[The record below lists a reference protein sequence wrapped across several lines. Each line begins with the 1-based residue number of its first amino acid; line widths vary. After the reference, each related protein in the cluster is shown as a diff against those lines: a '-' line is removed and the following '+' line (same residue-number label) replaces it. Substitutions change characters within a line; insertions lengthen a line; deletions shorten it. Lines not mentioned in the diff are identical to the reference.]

1 MSAGLVQR
9 INAFLREADM
19 PASAFGRAVARD
31 PRLVADLQNGREVG
45 QSLASRA
52 DTFMQDWRTAY
63 AAGEAQR
70 TGDRRHRH
78 KPIIMQGNMPSAVD
92 AFLARVE
99 DFLQE
104 SKMRPSNLGRDAI
117 ANSGA
122 VTTWRKGLTPTFH
135 TMRRVDDFMDEW
147 RRARARLERAAAR
160 KAEQSRPN
168 VHMLPVSNAPAPL
181 AAIAMREAGSDARK
195 AIELLRIAIESL
207 QPLARGV
214 AA

>member
-19 PASAFGRAVARD
+19 PASVFGRAVARD
-31 PRLVADLQNGREVG
+31 PRLVADLQKGREVG

-117 ANSGA
+117 ADSGA
-122 VTTWRKGLTPTFH
+122 VTTWRNGRTPTFR

-160 KAEQSRPN
+160 KASRSTPE
-168 VHMLPVSNAPAPL
+168 PVALFAPATSAPL
-181 AAIAMREAGSDARK
+181 ASIAMRETGSDPRK

-207 QPLARGV
+207 QPLARSI